1 MSSVQVDSMYLLYE
15 VICLKC
21 ATFGVCTHSKL
32 SPVPRQAR
40 ESSPGSI
47 PRNYKETT
55 TTSPCSSGRTVT
67 PTGPGK
73 TGSKSGCGRSS
84 GVSHSP
90 NTLPSPKILIPQV
103 LDLIRHCG
111 RRGDEQEARR
121 LYLVYGVD
129 FRQYRSAYETGRQE
143 RRRK

>member
-1 MSSVQVDSMYLLYE
+1 MRGALVDRIYLLYE

-21 ATFGVCTHSKL
+21 ATFGVCTHSKQ

-40 ESSPGSI
+40 ESKIGSI

-73 TGSKSGCGRSS
+73 TGSKSGCGKSS
-84 GVSHSP
+84 GVSHPP
-90 NTLPSPKILIPQV
+90 NPLPSPKILIPQV

-111 RRGDEQEARR
+111 RRSDVEEARR
-121 LYLVYGVD
+121 LYLFYGVD
-129 FRQYRSAYETGRQE
+129 FREYRRAYKAGRQE
-143 RRRK
+143 RRA